1 MPASKSKK
9 TPATTPR
16 NSKSKAKTAKAKSAS
31 AMWRLLKWFSICC
44 LLALLVLAGLV
55 WQSLYQP
62 MNLPEKGKVLRIKD
76 GYSYSALIRD
86 LDQQGQIRHALIVRL
101 YQRLFVNSTLKTGVY
116 QVDAGLNVRE
126 LLHRLADGSM
136 AQMVRVTVIEGSTF
150 KQLRTGLAADEGVTH
165 TLQGV
170 NDQGVLIKIGATEK
184 HPEGWFAPETYY
196 FAYGETD
203 ENILKHLYQK
213 QQQIMQAE
221 WQNRAKDL
229 PYQTPYEALIMASI
243 VEKET
248 GIAAERFDVSAVF
261 RNRLK
266 LGMRLQT
273 DPTVI
278 YGMGDAYQGNIRK
291 VDLQTATAY
300 NTYTIDGLPPTPIA
314 LPSQAAIN
322 ATLHPSDSE
331 ALYFVAT
338 GTGGHTFTR
347 TYAEHQAAVAEY
359 LKVIRSRRSSEQP

>member
-1 MPASKSKK
+1 
-9 TPATTPR
+9 
-16 NSKSKAKTAKAKSAS
+16 
-31 AMWRLLKWFSICC
+31 MWRLLKWFFFSC
-44 LLALLVLAGLV
+44 LLVLLVLAGVV

-62 MNLPEKGKVLRIKD
+62 LNLPKNGKVLRIKD

-86 LDQQGQIRHALIVRL
+86 LDQQGQIRHPLIVKL
-101 YQRLFVNSTLKTGVY
+101 YQRFFIHSSLKTGVY

-126 LLHRLADGSM
+126 LLQHLADGSM
-136 AQMVRVTVIEGSTF
+136 AQMVRVTVIEGSSF
-150 KQLRTGLAADEGVTH
+150 KQLRTRLAADEGVTH

-170 NDQGVLIKIGATEK
+170 NDEGVLVKIGATEK

-203 ENILKHLYQK
+203 EAILKHLYQK
-213 QQQIMQAE
+213 QQTILETE
-221 WQNRAKDL
+221 WQNRASDL
-229 PYQTPYEALIMASI
+229 PYKTPYEALIMASI

-266 LGMRLQT
+266 IGMRLQT

-291 VDLQTATAY
+291 TDLQTPTAY
-300 NTYTIDGLPPTPIA
+300 NTYTINGLPPTPIA
-314 LPSQAAIN
+314 LPSQAAIH
-322 ATLHPSDSE
+322 ATLHPSDSD

-338 GTGGHTFTR
+338 GDGGHRFSR
-347 TYAEHQAAVAEY
+347 TYAEHQAAVAQY
-359 LKVIRSRRSSEQP
+359 LAVLKSRRNSEQP

>member
-1 MPASKSKK
+1 LTVIARMPAATSKK
-9 TPATTPR
+9 TKPKPRQTPPNR
-16 NSKSKAKTAKAKSAS
+16 NGL
-31 AMWRLLKWFSICC
+31 RLFKWFFFSSVVVFV
-44 LLALLVLAGLV
+44 VLAVLV

-62 MNLPEKGKVLRIKD
+62 LRLPEQGKILRVSE
-76 GYSYSALIRD
+76 GYGYSALIRD
-86 LDQQGQIRHALIVRL
+86 LDQAGQIRHPIIIKI
-101 YQRLFVNSTLKTGVY
+101 YQRLFVNTSLKAGVY
-116 QVDAGLNVRE
+116 QVDAGLDARE

-136 AQMVRVTVIEGSTF
+136 AKMVRLTVIEGTNF
-150 KQLRTGLAADEGVTH
+150 KQLRTRIASTEGVTH

-170 NDQGVLIKIGATEK
+170 NDQGVLIKIGSLEK

-203 ENILKHLYQK
+203 ENILKHLHQK
-213 QQQIMQAE
+213 QQTILTEE
-221 WQNRAKDL
+221 WQNRAPDL
-229 PYQTPYEALIMASI
+229 PYKTPYEALIMASI

-261 RNRLK
+261 RNRLNI
-266 LGMRLQT
+266 GMRLQT

-291 VDLQTATAY
+291 VDLQTPTPY
-300 NTYTIDGLPPTPIA
+300 NTYTINGLPPTPIA
-314 LPSQAAIN
+314 LPSRASIN
-322 ATLHPSDSE
+322 ATLHPSDSD
-331 ALYFVAT
+331 ALFFVAT

-359 LKVIRSRRSSEQP
+359 LKVLRSRPSSNDTAGQ

>member
-1 MPASKSKK
+1 MPAATSKK
-9 TPATTPR
+9 PKSNSQPASRQTPPNRTGL
-16 NSKSKAKTAKAKSAS
+16 
-31 AMWRLLKWFSICC
+31 RLLKWLFCSSVV
-44 LLALLVLAGLV
+44 LFVVLAVLV

-62 MNLPEKGKVLRIKD
+62 IKLPAQGKILRVND

-86 LDQQGQIRHALIVRL
+86 LDQRGEIRHPLIVKI
-101 YQRLFVNSTLKTGVY
+101 YQRLFVNTSLKTGVY

-136 AQMVRVTVIEGSTF
+136 AKMVRVTVVEGMTF
-150 KQLRTGLAADEGVTH
+150 KQLRTRIAATEGVIR

-170 NDQGVLIKIGATEK
+170 NDQGVLIKIGSNEK

-196 FAYGETD
+196 FSYGETD
-203 ENILKHLYQK
+203 DSILKHLHQK
-213 QQQIMQAE
+213 QQAILAE
-221 WQNRAKDL
+221 EWASRAPDL
-229 PYQTPYEALIMASI
+229 PYKTPYEALIMASI

-248 GIAAERFDVSAVF
+248 GLAAERFDVSAVF

-266 LGMRLQT
+266 IGMRLQT

-278 YGMGDAYQGNIRK
+278 YGMGEAYQGNIRK
-291 VDLQTATAY
+291 VDLQTPTAY
-300 NTYTIDGLPPTPIA
+300 NTYTINGLPPTPIA

-347 TYAEHQAAVAEY
+347 TYAEHQAAVADY
-359 LKVIRSRRSSEQP
+359 LKVIRSRRSEQP